1 MIFSQDIG
9 IDLGTSNTAV
19 CVKGKGVIYHE
30 PSVVSVDAA
39 TNEKTVR
46 AVGHEAQTMIGRT
59 PGSVLAIRPIREG
72 VIADYTATSEMIRH
86 YIKKAIG
93 KSLLVSA
100 RVMISVPAGAT
111 EVERRAVH
119 MAAREAGARYVSL
132 IEGPMA
138 AAIGAGLSVMKPDG
152 RMIVDIGGGS
162 TQVAV
167 VSLGDEV
174 TVSSVKIGGEALDK
188 AIVSYFAAEYNML
201 IGSTTAENVKIKI
214 GSACEYLGE
223 ANLDVRGRDLTDGL
237 PKSIEVSSA
246 QIRIALEEPLSKII
260 ALIKSTIEKTPPE
273 LVADILDN
281 GIVLTGGTA
290 HLRGIADLIHNEVGV
305 PVTVAE
311 NPQECII
318 QGILYCLENNDAKTL
333 G

>member
-1 MIFSQDIG
+1 
-9 IDLGTSNTAV
+9 
-19 CVKGKGVIYHE
+19 
-30 PSVVSVDAA
+30 
-39 TNEKTVR
+39 
-46 AVGHEAQTMIGRT
+46 
-59 PGSVLAIRPIREG
+59 
-72 VIADYTATSEMIRH
+72 
-86 YIKKAIG
+86 
-93 KSLLVSA
+93 
-100 RVMISVPAGAT
+100 
-111 EVERRAVH
+111 
-119 MAAREAGARYVSL
+119 
-132 IEGPMA
+132 
-138 AAIGAGLSVMKPDG
+138 
-152 RMIVDIGGGS
+152 
-162 TQVAV
+162 
-167 VSLGDEV
+167 LGDEV